1 MILFILLVVLTILF
15 WVATVVS
22 DKHGNDGS
30 AYGHAVFACFASVGL
45 LFSVIYICAYP
56 SDAENFAKGHEI
68 RTNLV
73 ESINGTM
80 STETV
85 NEILNDA
92 IEANKRI
99 ELHRK
104 YVDSKF
110 IGWYYS
116 HKIADL
122 ELIPIPKIGVITT
135 TTE

>member
-1 MILFILLVVLTILF
+1 MILFISLIVLTVLL

-30 AYGHAVFACFASVGL
+30 AYAHAIFACFASFGL
-45 LFSVIYICAYP
+45 LFSTIYICVFP
-56 SDAENFAKGHEI
+56 SEAESFAKDHEI

-85 NEILNDA
+85 NDIVGDA
-92 IEANKRI
+92 IRANDRI

-104 YVDSKF
+104 YVDNKF

-122 ELIPIPKIGVITT
+122 ELIPIPKIGIITT
-135 TTE
+135 ATE

>member
-1 MILFILLVVLTILF
+1 MILFISLIVLTALL
-15 WVATVVS
+15 WVGTVVS

-30 AYGHAVFACFASVGL
+30 AYAHAFFACCASFGL
-45 LFSVIYICAYP
+45 LFSIVYICVFP
-56 SDAENFAKGHEI
+56 AEAESFANDHEI

-73 ESINGTM
+73 ESINDTM

-92 IEANKRI
+92 INANNRI

-104 YVDSKF
+104 YVDNKF

-122 ELIPIPKIGVITT
+122 ELIQIPKIGIITVN
-135 TTE
+135 EK

>member
-22 DKHGNDGS
+22 DKHGNDAS
-30 AYGHAVFACFASVGL
+30 AYVHAVFACFASVGL
-45 LFSVIYICAYP
+45 LFSVIYVCTLP
-56 SDAENFAKGHEI
+56 GEAESFAKGHEV
-68 RTNLV
+68 RANLV
-73 ESINGTM
+73 ESINDTM

-92 IEANKRI
+92 IEANDRI
-99 ELHRK
+99 ELHRRH
-104 YVDSKF
+104 VDGKF
-110 IGWYYS
+110 LSWYYS

>member
-1 MILFILLVVLTILF
+1 MILLISLIVLTALL
-15 WVATVVS
+15 WVATAVS
-22 DKHGNDGS
+22 DKHDNDCS
-30 AYGHAVFACFASVGL
+30 AYIHAFFACLASFGL
-45 LFSVIYICAYP
+45 LFSIIYICAFP
-56 SDAENFAKGHEI
+56 SEAESFANAHEV

-85 NEILNDA
+85 NKIVSDAMRAND
-92 IEANKRI
+92 RI

-122 ELIPIPKIGVITT
+122 EPIPIPKIGIITVN
-135 TTE
+135 EK

>member
-1 MILFILLVVLTILF
+1 MILFISLIVLTVLLWI
-15 WVATVVS
+15 ATVVS

-30 AYGHAVFACFASVGL
+30 AYGHAIFACFASFGL
-45 LFSVIYICAYP
+45 LFSTIYICVFP
-56 SDAENFAKGHEI
+56 SEAESFANDHEV

-73 ESINGTM
+73 ESINDTM

-92 IEANKRI
+92 ISANKRI

-122 ELIPIPKIGVITT
+122 ELIPIPKIGIVTT
-135 TTE
+135 ATE